1 MKAKFWHVG
10 NLILSGHT
18 NTLVEEDD
26 VKIKDYIG
34 AIGKAPYQMT
44 FYRDWQDYPLF
55 DRKLPPRWSSLLCG
69 RRPAEG

>member
-55 DRKLPPRWSSLLCG
+55 DRKLSPRWSSLLCG